1 MNGDVTAWSR
11 RKAQVGGPF
20 TTLARISVSDVWH
33 EFPTVVYGLDFG
45 QAVINPGK
53 LVKHTKH

>member
-33 EFPTVVYGLDFG
+33 EFPTGVYSSLANKST
-45 QAVINPGK
+45 QNNK
-53 LVKHTKH
+53 